1 MALTYRRWGCPPAS
15 PPGAPLRPPAPRA
28 LRLRQGDPG
37 RDADGRLRV
46 GPSGLCRAAEGGQGM
61 TSTCRIC
68 GREIA
73 QRFVGTVVV
82 WGHLPNPRNAHHYA
96 IALGPAPGAGGS
108 GPATSE
114 GK

>member
-1 MALTYRRWGCPPAS
+1 
-15 PPGAPLRPPAPRA
+15 
-28 LRLRQGDPG
+28 
-37 RDADGRLRV
+37 
-46 GPSGLCRAAEGGQGM
+46 M

-82 WGHLPNPRNAHHYA
+82 WGHLTNPRNDHHYA

-108 GPATSE
+108 GPAPPP